1 MKSNIRVIIAAVLL
15 AALLFAKLYKAT
27 PHGNSPT
34 VKTQTQERDV
44 NPSSPETPAVPG
56 ASVGEHQTVI
66 DPDAHLIFTKH
77 ARCRMD
83 CRHIS
88 EADIRE
94 VLREGHINEAK
105 SQQNQT
111 PCPTYAIEDNRNS
124 DGIRLRIVFA
134 KCENE
139 VKVVTCIDRDDE
151 FACDCK

>member
-1 MKSNIRVIIAAVLL
+1 MRSNNSKVVLVALILAAVLYVRL
-15 AALLFAKLYKAT
+15 YRGMPKGNQAPHAAET
-27 PHGNSPT
+27 H
-34 VKTQTQERDV
+34 QTDKPAPALPA
-44 NPSSPETPAVPG
+44 PSSD
-56 ASVGEHQTVI
+56 HQNVI
-66 DPDAHLIFTKH
+66 SPDAHLIYTKH

-88 EADIRE
+88 EADIKE

-134 KCENE
+134 KCDNE

>member
-1 MKSNIRVIIAAVLL
+1 MRSGNSKVVLVAFILAAVLCVRL
-15 AALLFAKLYKAT
+15 FRGMPKGNQPSHATETYQTDRPVAVSAA
-27 PHGNSPT
+27 PPT
-34 VKTQTQERDV
+34 D
-44 NPSSPETPAVPG
+44 
-56 ASVGEHQTVI
+56 HQTVI
-66 DPDAHLIFTKH
+66 SPEAHLIYTKH

-88 EADIRE
+88 EADIKE

-105 SQQNQT
+105 SQQNQK

-134 KCENE
+134 KCDNE

>member
-1 MKSNIRVIIAAVLL
+1 MKSNYKVLIVVVLL
-15 AALLFAKLYKAT
+15 VAVLFAKLYKNT
-27 PHGNSPT
+27 PHSTNPT
-34 VKTQTQERDV
+34 VKTQTYEPNQTA
-44 NPSSPETPAVPG
+44 PTA
-56 ASVGEHQTVI
+56 HQDNTQPHTAGDQQNVI
-66 DPDAHLIFTKH
+66 DPNAHLIYTKH

-88 EADIRE
+88 EADIKE
-94 VLREGHINEAK
+94 VLREGHVNEAK
-105 SQQNQT
+105 SQQNQS

-134 KCENE
+134 KCETE

>member
-1 MKSNIRVIIAAVLL
+1 MKSNSLKIFLVVILLSAVL
-15 AALLFAKLYKAT
+15 FARFYK
-27 PHGNSPT
+27 G
-34 VKTQTQERDV
+34 VKHTNQ
-44 NPSSPETPAVPG
+44 PSYS
-56 ASVGEHQTVI
+56 SSDQQNVI
-66 DPDAHLIFTKH
+66 DPNAHLIYTKH

-88 EADIRE
+88 EADIKE
-94 VLREGHINEAK
+94 VLREGHVNEAK
-105 SQQNQT
+105 SQQNQS

-134 KCENE
+134 KCESE